1 MVAGCCSDEE
11 DREIVVRRSDMEED
25 GGMSSARRWME
36 IVDGG
41 GGAVMR
47 CRKVVKII
55 IRELRVKESCE
66 FARLVVVTIGQLSS
80 SCLRRHVQVLVS
92 VKRR

>member
-1 MVAGCCSDEE
+1 MD
-11 DREIVVRRSDMEED
+11 ED

-47 CRKVVKII
+47 CRKVVKIV
-55 IRELRVKESCE
+55 IRELESRSR
-66 FARLVVVTIGQLSS
+66 AS
-80 SCLRRHVQVLVS
+80 
-92 VKRR
+92 